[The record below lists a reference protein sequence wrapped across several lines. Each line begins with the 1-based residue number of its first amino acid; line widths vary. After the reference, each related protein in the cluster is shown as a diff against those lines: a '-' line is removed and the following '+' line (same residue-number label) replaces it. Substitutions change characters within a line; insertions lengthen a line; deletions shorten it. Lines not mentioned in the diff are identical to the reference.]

1 MTGKIGHFLIGLVIG
16 LLLSVFTSN
25 SAYAADYTKVKAVG
39 QAKNKKL
46 ARIAAREGAFEKYLG
61 TLDSQRV
68 KLIEPLKPQIY
79 SNLETYVP
87 EIVEI
92 GEPEK
97 RGRLW
102 SIYVMASINE
112 TAIEQLISENLGRSV
127 SGGKTAIS
135 EPPYLSFIFIARRV
149 AEVES
154 YKAREVDEGTAH
166 ESEVDDEA
174 GTVDYDV
181 RVETGGL
188 IAQKQEK
195 VSYEACNMTDVNAK
209 VTEVFS
215 KAGFQVVPPSEI
227 DLEPVD
233 FSKNYVEHD
242 NLTSAMRKKAT
253 NAAKEAEMPFIALAT
268 MTVGRTEK
276 DSATGMDKSTV
287 TITAQIFDTQSKF
300 TRTMAS
306 VGPVQFIGTGT
317 NPKIA
322 ETNALITAATIA
334 SRDLVDQL
342 RAKGVY

>member
-1 MTGKIGHFLIGLVIG
+1 
-16 LLLSVFTSN
+16 
-25 SAYAADYTKVKAVG
+25 
-39 QAKNKKL
+39 
-46 ARIAAREGAFEKYLG
+46 
-61 TLDSQRV
+61 
-68 KLIEPLKPQIY
+68 
-79 SNLETYVP
+79 
-87 EIVEI
+87 
-92 GEPEK
+92 
-97 RGRLW
+97 
-102 SIYVMASINE
+102 
-112 TAIEQLISENLGRSV
+112 
-127 SGGKTAIS
+127 
-135 EPPYLSFIFIARRV
+135 
-149 AEVES
+149 
-154 YKAREVDEGTAH
+154 
-166 ESEVDDEA
+166 
-174 GTVDYDV
+174 
-181 RVETGGL
+181 
-188 IAQKQEK
+188 
-195 VSYEACNMTDVNAK
+195 
-209 VTEVFS
+209 
-215 KAGFQVVPPSEI
+215 VVPPSEI